1 VSSWRDEG
9 GAVEGEAA
17 GNTGGLRDDA
27 PQIASFLGRGTFVMV
42 SARTGNDAE
51 GYVCDQNESGLLLD
65 VRDASGDPTA
75 YEFFPWSS
83 IERVS
88 TGG

>member
-1 VSSWRDEG
+1 M
-9 GAVEGEAA
+9 EGENA
-17 GNTGGLRDDA
+17 GDTQGLRQDA
-27 PQIASFLGRGTFVMV
+27 PQITGFLGRGTFVVV
-42 SARTGNDAE
+42 SARTGNDLE

-65 VRDASGDPTA
+65 VRDASGDPTTF
-75 YEFFPWSS
+75 EFLPWSS

>member
-1 VSSWRDEG
+1 MERESTESKEG
-9 GAVEGEAA
+9 MRE
-17 GNTGGLRDDA
+17 DA
-27 PQIASFLGRGTFVMV
+27 PRIEGFLGRGSPVTV
-42 SARTGNDAE
+42 SARTGVDLE

-65 VRDASGDPTA
+65 ARDSSGDPTG

-88 TGG
+88 AG